1 MHKDI
6 LDKLQLKNYENISEN
21 NFKQNV
27 SLGINRDLDKLK
39 INDDVSNEDILNSEY
54 TSKVTNSYI
63 ELTDVI
69 KNKEEK

>member
-1 MHKDI
+1 MNRDI

-39 INDDVSNEDILNSEY
+39 INDDVTNEDILNSEY

-69 KNKEEK
+69 ENKEEK